1 MVSEDLCATCRAFGV
16 AVLGLADFIW
26 VDGAGLSGLPV
37 CFGLPL
43 QSFRATG
50 FGSLLVQ
57 VF

>member
-1 MVSEDLCATCRAFGV
+1 M
-16 AVLGLADFIW
+16 LGLADFIW